1 MKQYGI
7 GYQGSKSAIAEE
19 IIAHLPAGNRLVDL
33 FGGDLPYLIAH
44 CFPVNGNIFYT
55 TI

>member
-33 FGGDLPYLIAH
+33 FGGGICHISLRIA
-44 CFPVNGNIFYT
+44 FR
-55 TI
+55 